1 MSEATETT
9 EISDGVYLCSLIRS
23 HDDDDDIQLE
33 SELRETSKK
42 KSKKKSNNEVHID
55 ESSENFTP
63 FQHEYPLHESNV
75 NLPNK
80 DLELEIQLYFIFLKF
95 FSNQLMKTI

>member
-42 KSKKKSNNEVHID
+42 K
-55 ESSENFTP
+55 
-63 FQHEYPLHESNV
+63 
-75 NLPNK
+75 
-80 DLELEIQLYFIFLKF
+80 
-95 FSNQLMKTI
+95 

>member
-42 KSKKKSNNEVHID
+42 KVK
-55 ESSENFTP
+55 
-63 FQHEYPLHESNV
+63 
-75 NLPNK
+75 K
-80 DLELEIQLYFIFLKF
+80 DLITKYILTNHQKILLHFNMNILYM
-95 FSNQLMKTI
+95 NQM